1 MAHFPKPYFRKS
13 RQLWYVQIDGREH
26 KLGPDRDEAFRRY
39 HQLMAEPPEQKIAAD
54 RLTELIDRFLD
65 WVHKHRAPANYE
77 GYRHRLQRFVDT
89 YPKLKV
95 AELRPYH
102 VENWVDQYE
111 LSNTTRRNYFRA
123 IKRCLRWAKQQGY
136 VDRNP
141 IEDLVAPTADHREVA
156 FDQSEFDRLLA
167 FVPNPDLVDLL
178 HVSWDTGCRPQESL
192 RVESRH
198 VDLVNHRWVFPR
210 SESKTKR
217 IARIVYLTDRAMEIT
232 RRRMLVYPDGPLF
245 RNSNGRPWTTCAVN
259 CGLRCARIRMG
270 KQQMQATGE
279 KITDEEVAAFI
290 PSLKPTIR
298 RGGEVVAKTAAEL
311 RREARKKLSGRRAA
325 ALAPKFS
332 LYALRHSWATNALQ
346 RGVDPLTVAI
356 LMGHQDPSTLS
367 KVYQHLSLNPE
378 HMLNQARKAIGQ
390 TANRSQQTPAGIDP
404 NAA

>member
-167 FVPNPDLVDLL
+167 FV
-178 HVSWDTGCRPQESL
+178 T
-192 RVESRH
+192 ESRSG
-198 VDLVNHRWVFPR
+198 R
-210 SESKTKR
+210 SA
-217 IARIVYLTDRAMEIT
+217 ARILGYRLSSSGIAASGIPTCRSGQPPLGVSSVGIENQENRQNRL
-232 RRRMLVYPDGPLF
+232 LDGSGDGNHPP
-245 RNSNGRPWTTCAVN
+245 SY
-259 CGLRCARIRMG
+259 ARLSRW
-270 KQQMQATGE
+270 
-279 KITDEEVAAFI
+279 AAF
-290 PSLKPTIR
+290 P
-298 RGGEVVAKTAAEL
+298 
-311 RREARKKLSGRRAA
+311 
-325 ALAPKFS
+325 
-332 LYALRHSWATNALQ
+332 Q
-346 RGVDPLTVAI
+346 
-356 LMGHQDPSTLS
+356 
-367 KVYQHLSLNPE
+367 
-378 HMLNQARKAIGQ
+378 
-390 TANRSQQTPAGIDP
+390 
-404 NAA
+404 

>member
-1 MAHFPKPYFRKS
+1 
-13 RQLWYVQIDGREH
+13 
-26 KLGPDRDEAFRRY
+26 
-39 HQLMAEPPEQKIAAD
+39 
-54 RLTELIDRFLD
+54 
-65 WVHKHRAPANYE
+65 
-77 GYRHRLQRFVDT
+77 
-89 YPKLKV
+89 
-95 AELRPYH
+95 
-102 VENWVDQYE
+102 
-111 LSNTTRRNYFRA
+111 
-123 IKRCLRWAKQQGY
+123 
-136 VDRNP
+136 
-141 IEDLVAPTADHREVA
+141 
-156 FDQSEFDRLLA
+156 
-167 FVPNPDLVDLL
+167 
-178 HVSWDTGCRPQESL
+178 
-192 RVESRH
+192 
-198 VDLVNHRWVFPR
+198 
-210 SESKTKR
+210 
-217 IARIVYLTDRAMEIT
+217 MEIT

-298 RGGEVVAKTAAEL
+298 RGGEVVAKTPAEL
-311 RREARKKLSGRRAA
+311 RRESRRKLSDRRAA
-325 ALAPKFS
+325 ALAPKVS

-390 TANRSQQTPAGIDP
+390 TANRSQPTPAGIDP